1 MQRPGL
7 NVETSHLIRR
17 PSFDSSRSSPGPSPT
32 SVTPHPPPKPRRR
45 AMGVGRRRDVVL
57 LCTVALGLVIF
68 RLGVDLS
75 AVHGPTVSPHRF
87 TDLKRW
93 PEALGGDGTKKADQG
108 RIDFWPPD
116 TAEDIAKPRCIQYN
130 LRSQCVEFAAPEGV
144 DGTIGPDAET
154 VERQRREQEELNRL
168 STEARDFVRS
178 TRWLAR
184 DWPVN
189 LRWNEASALLAG
201 RADRGRCA
209 SSSPAPSGRPSS
221 STARSSCRPTS
232 TCGCGCHSSGQADR
246 AGLLVRSVRRNACR

>member
-1 MQRPGL
+1 M
-7 NVETSHLIRR
+7 TA
-17 PSFDSSRSSPGPSPT
+17 
-32 SVTPHPPPKPRRR
+32 HPPPKPRRR
-45 AMGVGRRRDVVL
+45 AIGAGRRRDVVL
-57 LCTVALGLVIF
+57 ICTFALGLVIF

-87 TDLKRW
+87 ADLKRW

-144 DGTIGPDAET
+144 EGTIGPDAET

-189 LRWNEASALLAG
+189 LRWNEVCARRSAGLTAPDAPRHRQRDLAGHRARPHAHPALLRLHASA
-201 RADRGRCA
+201 CA
-209 SSSPAPSGRPSS
+209 A
-221 STARSSCRPTS
+221 
-232 TCGCGCHSSGQADR
+232 
-246 AGLLVRSVRRNACR
+246 